1 MTYFEEDPQFIYV
14 VIGDAAVVKLSS
26 AGEEVWV
33 TDQLEDTILKDIE
46 LELEFG
52 NPFEIEEETPAL
64 GLVAVG
70 YEYSTRQE
78 EGCS

>member
-1 MTYFEEDPQFIYV
+1 MTYFDEPQFIYV

-33 TDQLEDTILKDIE
+33 TDQLEDTMLKDIE
-46 LELEFG
+46 LELDFG
-52 NPFEIEEETPAL
+52 SPFDFGDEDPPAL